1 MRKQRTHSRNRS
13 PCKACQAAK
22 RKCDQGRPQCS
33 RCRQHNLPCEPSV
46 QARWRIETLQ
56 NTRVQAIPGQSTLR
70 FGSPVPFS
78 SENLPHD
85 KGKGTNSCDTMDERV
100 QPDTF
105 HVGAGR
111 ENEALCLDDGTSLAG
126 LHDSDLS
133 VSLSDPTPPFNA
145 FPWPSFGRE
154 GLPTLLFPGFSC
166 GESSSDIPGSPFT
179 LSGLG
184 TGNAPADGSIIPEIL
199 REIEGCN
206 RPSQTHDSAEIGG
219 SSSLSS
225 TLRLVIDSTGSPE
238 LGNSNCEAYFSS
250 LWQFFVGQVAPS
262 ITPFGS
268 HQDNPFFRFLVPDA
282 QRSPPLL
289 TAVLYLSQII
299 MTRVRGAPFRVEAG
313 ILEDQATRVQQKI
326 EDDDS
331 FCALTSGNQ
340 LTDQTSRTLLKLS
353 TVLVFCMAFLAKQDA
368 TKLILHLEHA
378 ATLCQELFREL
389 AEDEGFL
396 YLAKL
401 LGFMQISLL
410 FSTHASSVN
419 GPDYLSA
426 ALEFHDRHSDALREI
441 DGCLDHQDHFRDLD
455 MFSGLS
461 ASMASIMYTLGTLLK
476 RKAAGQGRTQ
486 ALDGDYLKGFESDV
500 DGLEARLRR
509 HLASI
514 NKRQKLGSRNTFE
527 NPDKVSLTRCLNSFN
542 EALFWSAWT
551 IFSTNLRPDSSI
563 LHHGITDSSERI
575 LDACAEIPA
584 KSGMASLILFPLVT
598 GGVSTKKK
606 VYHEFVLNRL
616 KSLENCGLTDTE
628 GLCEELKAWWDSER
642 PSSNKTALVLSK
654 FIF

>member
-1 MRKQRTHSRNRS
+1 
-13 PCKACQAAK
+13 
-22 RKCDQGRPQCS
+22 
-33 RCRQHNLPCEPSV
+33 
-46 QARWRIETLQ
+46 
-56 NTRVQAIPGQSTLR
+56 
-70 FGSPVPFS
+70 
-78 SENLPHD
+78 
-85 KGKGTNSCDTMDERV
+85 
-100 QPDTF
+100 
-105 HVGAGR
+105 
-111 ENEALCLDDGTSLAG
+111 
-126 LHDSDLS
+126 
-133 VSLSDPTPPFNA
+133 
-145 FPWPSFGRE
+145 
-154 GLPTLLFPGFSC
+154 
-166 GESSSDIPGSPFT
+166 
-179 LSGLG
+179 
-184 TGNAPADGSIIPEIL
+184 
-199 REIEGCN
+199 
-206 RPSQTHDSAEIGG
+206 
-219 SSSLSS
+219 
-225 TLRLVIDSTGSPE
+225 
-238 LGNSNCEAYFSS
+238 
-250 LWQFFVGQVAPS
+250 
-262 ITPFGS
+262 
-268 HQDNPFFRFLVPDA
+268 
-282 QRSPPLL
+282 
-289 TAVLYLSQII
+289 
-299 MTRVRGAPFRVEAG
+299 MTRVRGAPFRIEAG
-313 ILEDQATRVQQKI
+313 ILEDQATGVQQRI
-326 EDDDS
+326 EDDDA
-331 FCALTSGNQ
+331 FCALTSGEQ
-340 LTDQTSRTLLKLS
+340 LTDQTARTLLKLS

-441 DGCLDHQDHFRDLD
+441 DGCVDHQDHFRDLD

-509 HLASI
+509 HLALI
-514 NKRQKLGSRNTFE
+514 NKRQKLGSSNTFE
-527 NPDKVSLTRCLNSFN
+527 NPNKVSLTRCLNSFN

-563 LHHGITDSSERI
+563 LHHGILDSSERI

-616 KSLENCGLTDTE
+616 KGLENCGLTDTE

-642 PSSNKTALVLSK
+642 SSSNETALILSK